1 MVETLHTRTIGTPL
15 GAMRLVAGERG
26 VRGCDFVDA
35 PDRPVHALAAH
46 IAGHAPA
53 HEAPTDDAAPALPLP
68 PGAAREALDQLE
80 RELSAY
86 FAGTLR
92 EFRVPLDPH
101 GTIFQRRVWGEL
113 VKIPFGRTI
122 SYATLARRT
131 GDDHAIRA
139 VGGAN
144 GANPI
149 AILVPCHRVVA
160 SDGTLGGYGGGIE
173 RKRWLLRHEGAIGK
187 GLFG

>member
-1 MVETLHTRTIGTPL
+1 MVETLHARTIQTPL

-26 VRGCDFVDA
+26 IRACDFADA
-35 PDRPVHALAAH
+35 PDRPVHELVAPGDEAAS
-46 IAGHAPA
+46 HAMSG
-53 HEAPTDDAAPALPLP
+53 E
-68 PGAAREALDQLE
+68 PGGVLDQFE
-80 RELSAY
+80 RDLIAY
-86 FAGTLR
+86 FDGTLR

-131 GDDHAIRA
+131 GDEHAIRA

-149 AILVPCHRVVA
+149 AIVVPCHRVIA